1 MFRAV
6 LLSRS
11 CTAAQLGHG
20 QSRIDRFLLPSCRR
34 QVEPL
39 RLPGSHR
46 LITTC
51 PLLHQPLGEGFQG
64 LAGDEGCAGG
74 RGEGFP
80 SWMGHEPVGMQ
91 HTPQRQGKILHG
103 DSVR

>member
-1 MFRAV
+1 M
-6 LLSRS
+6 
-11 CTAAQLGHG
+11 
-20 QSRIDRFLLPSCRR
+20 
-34 QVEPL
+34 
-39 RLPGSHR
+39 
-46 LITTC
+46 ITTC

-80 SWMGHEPVGMQ
+80 SWVGHEPVGMQ